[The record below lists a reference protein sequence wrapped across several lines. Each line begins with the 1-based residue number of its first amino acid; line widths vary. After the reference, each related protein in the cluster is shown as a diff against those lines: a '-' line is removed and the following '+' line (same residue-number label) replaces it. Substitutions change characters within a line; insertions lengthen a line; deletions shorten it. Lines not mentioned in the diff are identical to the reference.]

1 MSYDYDSL
9 NVHSATLRF
18 TPLITDQQ
26 DVQVEIAFQKR
37 GVSIP
42 SAIVTTFPP
51 LTAQEQEDLRWYL
64 EDYLQYSFDPAPLI
78 AARIEKRFDAYGR
91 VLFQDLFQCSEE
103 SRRIWAAVSEDI
115 AHTRVEI
122 VSHPSDIIT
131 IPWEWLR
138 DPTMDDPLAICAQ
151 SFVRIDTNAM
161 QRPASLT
168 LNRPIRILLVI
179 CRPGRGEDPAPFRSV
194 ASRLIKALGEREDFQ
209 LEVLRPSSFSHL
221 AERLQAAHI
230 QGQPYHIVHFDGH
243 GVYTDLVASAAGVPS
258 RRLRGYVVFENPAT
272 PTNREYI
279 HGTLLA
285 KQLIANGVPLLLLNA
300 CRSAH
305 AEVSAEP
312 GKEVVVERVHAFGSF
327 AQEAVS
333 AGMTGVVAMSYN
345 VYVETAAHFVANLY
359 AGLASGKTLGEAVTE
374 GRNLLYS
381 QPLRENGLNPHT
393 LQDWVVPVVY
403 EDRPTAL
410 LFSSPVTGKATRA
423 LVPMSGLL
431 DAKLPPVPSA
441 GFIGR
446 DETFLSIDRAFDS
459 SRCVLLHAY
468 AGSGKTSTVA
478 EFARWY
484 SLTYGTKI
492 VIYTSFERYKS
503 LAQVIDET
511 EPLLSDLLSQ
521 QGKQWLALNDEQRCN
536 EVLQLLRQIPVL
548 WIWDNVE
555 AIAGFPEG
563 FPSSWTSTE
572 HQELKAFLQDA
583 MQAEARLL
591 LASRRDE
598 HAWLGDLPLRV
609 AMPPMPM
616 LERVQMVRALVEQQA
631 QHVVNI
637 QHWWPLLV
645 YSQGNPLMLTV
656 TVRQALREGLQS
668 REQMASFV
676 EQLHAGEVA
685 FTDEASEGRSRSL
698 GASLSYG
705 FDHSFSDME
714 RKELALL
721 SFFQGF
727 VDGSV
732 VAFMTDP
739 DNDASL
745 PAADILPLEQ
755 IPGVLDRA
763 AEVGLL
769 TTLSGGYYAIHP
781 ALPWFL
787 KNLLDQY
794 YPSAP
799 AAQDGSENLRLAATH
814 AFVAAEGSLAN
825 LYHGQYE
832 GGNRERMLMLAF
844 EEANLLHA
852 RRLALT
858 NGWWKDIIGPMQ
870 GLRVLYSGGDR
881 WATWTRLVNEVL
893 PLFCD
898 PTTDG
903 PLPGRERL
911 WSLVM
916 GYRVELARRVKN
928 DLEEA
933 LQLQRIRV
941 EWGRRATASLLA
953 LPAASLEATQRELV
967 RGFAVALEDLA
978 HTLRDMKQRECFDV
992 YHEAFQ
998 LFQNLD
1004 AYNEQGVIS
1013 LNLAEA
1019 HFSFNE
1025 FDQCET
1031 WVRLSLLLL
1040 DEHDRLMR
1048 GECYSV
1054 LGKLYLEKGTIASQ
1068 MHLKKASA
1076 NDQGQFDSLIPEMID
1091 YLQKADEYYTTA
1103 LQEFPSDALEDLAE
1117 VHTQLGMTYMF
1128 GSSIPHL
1135 RDGGKGFRDLALEH
1149 QQEAI
1154 RYLDKIGNR
1163 LQAAYL
1169 RVQTATLLFL
1179 SDRLDDAQIYA
1190 QAALTILLDLGD
1202 KAAKQAEGAQE
1213 LLQNIEQAR
1222 TMPSVKHWLRA
1233 SGQGLLQTNGHD

>member
-1 MSYDYDSL
+1 MSNDYDSL
-9 NVHSATLRF
+9 NGNSATLRF

-26 DVQVEIAFQKR
+26 DVQVEIAFEKR

-42 SAIVTTFPP
+42 STIVTTFPP

-103 SRRIWAAVSEDI
+103 SRRIWAAVCGDI

-138 DPTMDDPLAICAQ
+138 DPTMNDPLAICAQ

-179 CRPGRGEDPAPFRSV
+179 CRPGRGEDVPFRSV
-194 ASRLIKALGEREDFQ
+194 ASRLIKALGDREDFQ

-221 AERLQAAHI
+221 AERLQAAHT

-243 GVYTDLVASAAGVPS
+243 GVYTDLVARTAGAPS

-272 PTNREYI
+272 PNNREYI

-285 KQLIANGVPLLLLNA
+285 KQLIANEVPLLLLNA

-312 GKEVVVERVHAFGSF
+312 GKELVVERVHAFGSF

-333 AGMTGVVAMSYN
+333 AGVTGVVAMSYN
-345 VYVETAAHFVANLY
+345 VYVETAAQFVANLY

-403 EDRPTAL
+403 ENRPTAL
-410 LFSSPVTGKATRA
+410 LFSPPVSGKATRA
-423 LVPMSGLL
+423 LVPLSGLL

-492 VIYTSFERYKS
+492 VIYTSFERYKP

-521 QGKQWLALNDEQRCN
+521 QGKQWLALNDEQRCD

-555 AIAGFPEG
+555 TIAGFPEG
-563 FPSSWTSTE
+563 FPSAWTSTE
-572 HQELKAFLQDA
+572 QQELKAFLQDA
-583 MQAEARLL
+583 MQTEARLL

-616 LERVQMVRALVEQQA
+616 LERVQMVRVLVEQQA
-631 QHVVNI
+631 QHLVNI
-637 QHWWPLLV
+637 QNWWPLLV

-656 TVRQALREGLQS
+656 TVRQALRDGLQS
-668 REQMASFV
+668 REHMASFV
-676 EQLHAGEVA
+676 EQLRAGEVA

-705 FDHSFSDME
+705 FDHSFSAIE

-721 SFFQGF
+721 SFFQAF

-745 PAADILPLEQ
+745 PAADTLPLDQ

-769 TTLSGGYYAIHP
+769 TALSGGYYAIHP

-794 YPSAP
+794 YPPAL
-799 AAQDGSENLRLAATH
+799 AAQGGSENLRLAATR
-814 AFVAAEGSLAN
+814 AFVAAEGSFAN
-825 LYHGQYE
+825 FYHGRYE
-832 GGNRERMLMLAF
+832 RGDRAWMLMLAF
-844 EEANLLHA
+844 EEANLLYA
-852 RRLALT
+852 RRLALS

-933 LQLQRIRV
+933 LRLQRIRV
-941 EWGRRATASLLA
+941 EWGRHATAPLLTM
-953 LPAASLEATQRELV
+953 PVASLEAMQRELV
-967 RGFAVALEDLA
+967 RSFAVALEDLA

-998 LFQNLD
+998 LFQYLD
-1004 AYNEQGVIS
+1004 AHNEQGVVS
-1013 LNLAEA
+1013 VNLAAA

-1025 FDQCET
+1025 FDRCET
-1031 WVRLSLLLL
+1031 WVTLSLLLL
-1040 DEHDRLMR
+1040 DEHDGLMR
-1048 GECYSV
+1048 GECYSM
-1054 LGKLYLEKGTIASQ
+1054 LGKLYLEKGTVTSQ
-1068 MHLKKASA
+1068 KHLKKASA
-1076 NDQGQFDSLIPEMID
+1076 NEPGQFDPQIPEMID
-1091 YLQKADEYYTTA
+1091 YLQKADEYFTTA

-1135 RDGGKGFRDLALEH
+1135 HDGGKGFRALALEH

-1169 RVQTATLLFL
+1169 RLQTGTLFFL
-1179 SDRLDDAQIYA
+1179 SGRLDDAQLYA
-1190 QAALTILLDLGD
+1190 QSALTILVDLGD

-1222 TMPSVKHWLRA
+1222 TMPSVNHWLRA
-1233 SGQGLLQTNGHD
+1233 SGQELLQKNEQD